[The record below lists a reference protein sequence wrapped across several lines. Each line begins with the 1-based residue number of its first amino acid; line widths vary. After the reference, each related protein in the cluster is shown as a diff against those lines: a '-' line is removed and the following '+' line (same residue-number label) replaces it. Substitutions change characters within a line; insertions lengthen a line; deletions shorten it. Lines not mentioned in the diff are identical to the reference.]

1 MSKKIVVEMSED
13 QLYYVT
19 KILGELTE
27 ELSLGILRGVE
38 EMDCS
43 NEESEKIQELI
54 KRHEQDEEYS
64 QNVFNNLMDQLEEAT
79 GVCE

>member
-1 MSKKIVVEMSED
+1 MSKKIAVELSED

-27 ELSLGILRGVE
+27 ELSLGILRGIE

-43 NEESEKIQELI
+43 NEDREKIQKLI
-54 KRHEQDEEYS
+54 ERHEQDEEYS
-64 QNVFNNLMDQLEEAT
+64 QNVFDNLMDQLEDVA
-79 GVCE
+79 GVCK